1 MPALTITISPDHAEF
16 AKRRAT
22 ELGLKSPDE
31 LVCRLLDSAG
41 RRRDEHQRIESLL
54 VEGVNAEPGDLVI
67 DAWWDEL
74 DTEVFGRP
82 RDAGFHASSKG
93 EP

>member
-1 MPALTITISPDHAEF
+1 MPALTITISPDRAEF
-16 AKRRAT
+16 AKSRAA

-31 LVCRLLDSAG
+31 LVCRLLDAEG
-41 RRRDEHQRIESLL
+41 RRRDERQRIESLL
-54 VEGVNAEPGDLVI
+54 VEGVNAEPGDLVT

-74 DTEVFGRP
+74 DTEVFGNS
-82 RDAGFHASSKG
+82 RDVECHASSKG

>member
-16 AKRRAT
+16 AKSRAA

-31 LVCRLLDSAG
+31 LVCRLRDAEG

-54 VEGVNAEPGDLVI
+54 VEGVNAEPGDLVT
-67 DAWWDEL
+67 DAWWDEF
-74 DTEVFGRP
+74 DTEVFGNS
-82 RDAGFHASSKG
+82 RDVECRASSRGKT
-93 EP
+93 